1 MRPVSLHLELHL
13 LWRGVFSCSSA
24 QLCRSLGG
32 AKFSVIVIWTR
43 ADWRCRQDRHLLE
56 RSFICSAEY
65 LKVIKCVVL
74 VLSFFV
80 NICIFVSVCLYI
92 CIFVYLYIRIR
103 AKCQYCQEVLN
114 RMLQSTHLCSICVLF
129 VISLFNNICLYI
141 CRTVPAY
148 LSVCQVYLY
157 LFAGIFVLEYQC
169 RLVIH
174 LFSICVFILLLFV

>member
-1 MRPVSLHLELHL
+1 MSHFGWILASYIWHSTHCNAWVMSGLTLFVISVISGSARAVPMAMSCKMHAHWAKGGRKLRPVSLHLELHL

-24 QLCRSLGG
+24 QLCRSQGG

-92 CIFVYLYIRIR
+92 CIFVYSY
-103 AKCQYCQEVLN
+103 KSKVPVLP
-114 RMLQSTHLCSICVLF
+114 RSPQSNAPVNT
-129 VISLFNNICLYI
+129 
-141 CRTVPAY
+141 
-148 LSVCQVYLY
+148 SV
-157 LFAGIFVLEYQC
+157 
-169 RLVIH
+169 
-174 LFSICVFILLLFV
+174 